1 MVPWS
6 FRQPWSQCR
15 GRGIEF
21 FPFYI
26 KYHGR
31 RKAVASLQIV
41 ESPSPPPS
49 KLPSPV
55 QETVPH
61 PLYPL
66 ACLHGELF
74 PLGNCLPC
82 ACRPV
87 SSENFEN
94 FRVFWGESSGG
105 FAWHTPSQATW
116 AETPTSRA
124 GSKAK
129 QSFSRPSTF
138 QQRKKGQNMF
148 QHEKKPGH
156 FRDGG
161 VISGILVPSLIHS
174 KRQNGV
180 FQLSFSTPFH
190 GDSFPVGGVGPGR
203 KAACPTPPAGTPVAS
218 AGGV

>member
-1 MVPWS
+1 MGNCFPWGTVSLVPADLS
-6 FRQPWSQCR
+6 PQKILKIFEFFGANRL
-15 GRGIEF
+15 GGLRGI
-21 FPFYI
+21 
-26 KYHGR
+26 
-31 RKAVASLQIV
+31 
-41 ESPSPPPS
+41 
-49 KLPSPV
+49 
-55 QETVPH
+55 PH
-61 PLYPL
+61 LR
-66 ACLHGELF
+66 LHG
-74 PLGNCLPC
+74 
-82 ACRPV
+82 
-87 SSENFEN
+87 
-94 FRVFWGESSGG
+94 
-105 FAWHTPSQATW
+105 QK
-116 AETPTSRA
+116 TPTNRA